1 MQKGRERQRKSR
13 NPIFRDLQTLSI
25 RWFLEARDLKRRL
38 PKRSN
43 LRITERYGERRE
55 DKEQAEQAKAV
66 VCMVIAERTE
76 EDVKAA
82 SKMNVEEAS
91 KRDAETASKE
101 RCRNKHPKPKILESK
116 PELRNLSPKI

>member
-1 MQKGRERQRKSR
+1 MQKGRERQSKK
-13 NPIFRDLQTLSI
+13 PKPDLPRSADALHTMFFGSKRLKTPLAEKIELESYGVI
-25 RWFLEARDLKRRL
+25 RGVK
-38 PKRSN
+38 
-43 LRITERYGERRE
+43 GG
-55 DKEQAEQAKAV
+55 KEQAEQAKAV

-101 RCRNKHPKPKILESK
+101 RCRNKHLKPKILESK
-116 PELRNLSPKI
+116 PELRNLSPEI